1 MSPGLWQSSSDS
13 LAGVNRNDERV
24 IKGMARQQTLRESHL
39 QQGDRL
45 GWKSGFGTEGA
56 REALGI
62 VQPLAGFLTTATCL
76 DSGEE
81 VDVGSWGM
89 PLIEPEV
96 AVRLAT
102 NLGPGA
108 SAEDGARAIG
118 AVAASIE
125 LVDLGSIESVEDI
138 LAGNIFHRHVI
149 IGEFFE
155 VEPDSLPEVRVRVTA
170 NDSEG
175 PWNDPREVIGDLGQ
189 VVASLADQ
197 VDLAGDSF
205 KAGDV
210 VITGAA
216 VPPAPLGPGESYLV
230 ETGNGSSVAVKTG
243 SND

>member
-1 MSPGLWQSSSDS
+1 
-13 LAGVNRNDERV
+13 
-24 IKGMARQQTLRESHL
+24 MARQQTLRESHL
-39 QQGDRL
+39 QEGERM
-45 GWKSGFGTEGA
+45 GWKSGFGTKGA

-62 VQPLAGFLTTATCL
+62 VQPLAGFLTTATSL

-102 NLGPGA
+102 GLGSGA
-108 SAEDGARAIG
+108 SSEDGARAIG
-118 AVAASIE
+118 AVAAAIE

-149 IGEFFE
+149 VGAFSE
-155 VEPDSLPEVRVRVTA
+155 VEPDALAEVRLRVTA
-170 NDSEG
+170 NGTES
-175 PWNDPREVIGDLGQ
+175 PWADPREVIGDLGQ

-197 VDLAGDSF
+197 ADLAGDSF

-216 VPPAPLGPGESYLV
+216 VPPAPLGPGERYLV
-230 ETGNGSSVAVKTG
+230 ETSGGSSVAVMTAPNG
-243 SND
+243 